1 MVTTTA
7 AAGRPVRRKPERTVK
22 LSEAVHENVG
32 GRVKG
37 NDGGGGAG
45 RLEGE
50 GGAGVGVGG
59 GVKANDG
66 GGGAGRRSVIH

>member
-1 MVTTTA
+1 MNIAHFYIIRLLYTITCFTC
-7 AAGRPVRRKPERTVK
+7 AG
-22 LSEAVHENVG
+22 VG

-37 NDGGGGAG
+37 SDGGGGAG